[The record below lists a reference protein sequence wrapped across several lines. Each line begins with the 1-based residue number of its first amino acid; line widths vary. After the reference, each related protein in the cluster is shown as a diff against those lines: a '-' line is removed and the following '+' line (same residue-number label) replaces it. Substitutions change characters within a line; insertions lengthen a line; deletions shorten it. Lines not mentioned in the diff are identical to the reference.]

1 MSGDKPHHDTISVG
15 GPKEGEHLDIIETV
29 TRGGSGGLH
38 RRLGPRQIQLV
49 AIGGSIGTAL
59 FIAIGSALY
68 RGGPASLLLAF
79 IVECTMVGFLN
90 NCLAEMTIYMPV
102 NGGFISLA
110 GKWVDDA
117 FGFMAGW
124 NFFIYMALTV
134 PFEISAVNLLLS
146 YWRDDIPVA
155 AVCLVC
161 IALYTYGKPPHFPFN
176 VLRVID

>member
-1 MSGDKPHHDTISVG
+1 MDVLHS
-15 GPKEGEHLDIIETV
+15 
-29 TRGGSGGLH
+29 RAQGGSSGLH

-68 RGGPASLLLAF
+68 KGGPASLLIAF
-79 IVECTMVGFLN
+79 IIECTMVGFLN
-90 NCLAEMTIYMPV
+90 NCLAEMTTYMPV

-134 PFEISAVNLLLS
+134 LFEISAVNLLLS
-146 YWRDDIPVA
+146 FWRDDIPVL

-161 IALYTYGKPPHFPFN
+161 IAVYTYGITRVPL
-176 VLRVID
+176 VLHRK